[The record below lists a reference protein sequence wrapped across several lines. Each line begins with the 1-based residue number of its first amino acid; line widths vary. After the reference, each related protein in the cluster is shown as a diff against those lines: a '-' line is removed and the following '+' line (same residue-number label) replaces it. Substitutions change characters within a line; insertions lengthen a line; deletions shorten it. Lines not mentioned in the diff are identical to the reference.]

1 MSLIMDKQEKVFD
14 CSTIKRGDLKAHS
27 IPVGKNRNPE
37 LYLQLR
43 RRKSRYYISRLLRML
58 PIFSQS
64 RQMML

>member
-14 CSTIKRGDLKAHS
+14 CSTIKRGDLISAQHS
-27 IPVGKNRNPE
+27 CWKEPKSGIVSAVTPE
-37 LYLQLR
+37 EIKILY
-43 RRKSRYYISRLLRML
+43 RLLRML

>member
-14 CSTIKRGDLKAHS
+14 CSTIKRGD
-27 IPVGKNRNPE
+27 VGKNRNLE